1 MQGQRVQR
9 RTGGKGRC
17 KFSVVMM
24 MMTVAMVV
32 DLLKSEVVVRH
43 LLRMIVVHGWGECKF
58 EVERSDHNVFGG
70 KLLLL
75 KGKLIARAEMSHLLE
90 DHKCQEL
97 LKNSRPLAYTFPP
110 PLPLL
115 PSSR

>member
-1 MQGQRVQR
+1 
-9 RTGGKGRC
+9 
-17 KFSVVMM
+17 M

-32 DLLKSEVVVRH
+32 DLLKSEVVRH
-43 LLRMIVVHGWGECKF
+43 LLRMIVVHGWEECKF
-58 EVERSDHNVFGG
+58 EVERSDHIVFGC

-75 KGKLIARAEMSHLLE
+75 KGKLIARAIESHLLE

-97 LKNSRPLAYTFPP
+97 LKNSRPLASTFPP

-115 PSSR
+115 PSSW